1 MILCIQRVKSSSV
14 KVGNKIVGEIDKG
27 LLVFVAIEKNDK
39 EDYIKWVADKLV
51 NMRIFENENF
61 KMSKSVKDIDG
72 SILIVSQFTL
82 AGNVSKGRRPDFTN
96 ANSPEIANKFY
107 NDLITEVKLI
117 LGKDKVAS
125 GVFGADMEV
134 SIINDG
140 PVTILLEKR
149 D

>member
-1 MILCIQRVKSSSV
+1 MILCVQRVKSSSV
-14 KVGNKIVGEIDKG
+14 KVDDKIVGEIDKG

-51 NMRIFENENF
+51 NMRIFENENS

-82 AGNVSKGRRPDFTN
+82 AGNVLKGRRPDFTN

-107 NDLITEVKLI
+107 NDLITEVKLM
-117 LGKDKVAS
+117 LGENKVAT
-125 GVFGADMEV
+125 GIFGADMEV